1 MASKKHARKL
11 KAAQRKNK
19 KRELMRKKAA
29 ATRAITKSKVMQQEL
44 VNTIGDTAVAIHQVL
59 NICNT
64 MVDKFN
70 KLINEANERISE
82 GRDVEKCES
91 IKLSAK
97 EEVSKI
103 TYFIE
108 KNIKPCMDQMEE
120 IISMKDKLEQ
130 TQAMIEI
137 QMKVIELMHSI
148 PAIEELSLDDD
159 DESSIVKDL
168 AELNAEIKEVVEEE
182 NKELTLDLNNPPA
195 DLPEVKEFKKI
206 TEESD
211 TSKEE

>member
-70 KLINEANERISE
+70 KLINEANERINE

-103 TYFIE
+103 TYFID

-159 DESSIVKDL
+159 DESSIAKDL

-182 NKELTLDLNNPPA
+182 NKEMTLDLNNPPA
-195 DLPEVKEFKKI
+195 DLPKVKEFKKI